1 MKPRLVTAALSAV
14 AAAAFAAG
22 CSSGGEAPP
31 VIPAQGSPGSASAE
45 APPADLN
52 DPVIAWAEQ
61 VCGVVEKGG
70 KSLAQFPAVDPN
82 DPVKT
87 KQAMVDYLQA
97 ISDELGA
104 LGKGIS
110 AAGEPPVD
118 GGATAVEAA
127 LGRIEALR
135 GSLGKAKEKLAAVEA
150 TDPVAFQQ
158 ALAEIGPELEGLN
171 TTEGPTTE
179 LKANPELKEAFTV
192 APTCRRVEGA

>member
-1 MKPRLVTAALSAV
+1 MKPRLVSAAVS
-14 AAAAFAAG
+14 AAAAVAFAAG

-31 VIPAQGSPGSASAE
+31 VIPAPGQPGSASAA
-45 APPADLN
+45 APSADLS

-70 KSLAQFPAVDPN
+70 KALAQFPPVDPN
-82 DPVKT
+82 DPAKT

-97 ISDELGA
+97 ISDELGV
-104 LGKGIS
+104 LGDGIT

-118 GGATAVEAA
+118 DGAAAVDAA
-127 LGRIEALR
+127 LARIEALR
-135 GSLGKAKEKLAAVEA
+135 GSLGKAKEKLAAVAA
-150 TDPVAFQQ
+150 TDPVGFQK

-171 TTEGPTTE
+171 STEGPTAE